1 MATSCSNVLLFSFSP
16 FHNSESSCEDLV
28 VQSFIVAQSFIVSRL
43 RDLLSMAMANDQ
55 DPLEL
60 TTFDKTRRQQD
71 IIEDDLLFAAST
83 VPERY
88 RGTTSD
94 KNEMRILGK
103 AQVLR
108 RNFKFPTML
117 AFASTVLVAWEI
129 LPVISVYALQNGGTP
144 IVFWG
149 LIAGIIGMT
158 FVYASLAE
166 MASMFPTA
174 GGQYRALPP
183 MPKYYFH

>member
-1 MATSCSNVLLFSFSP
+1 MLGKTKTIAVRQSRAIPLFSIITSDSTFLEKSIQKRP
-16 FHNSESSCEDLV
+16 RHLRYPESNKHPT
-28 VQSFIVAQSFIVSRL
+28 VA
-43 RDLLSMAMANDQ
+43 SMASSQESKECSPIKAR
-55 DPLEL
+55 
-60 TTFDKTRRQQD
+60 TKHGKS
-71 IIEDDLLFAAST
+71 IEGEMLCASST
-83 VPERY
+83 VPEKY
-88 RGTTSD
+88 RGTIGD
-94 KNEMRILGK
+94 KDDMKALGK
-103 AQVLR
+103 IQVLR

-149 LIAGIIGMT
+149 IVVGIFGMT

-174 GGQYRALPP
+174 GGQYRKSPTP
-183 MPKYYFH
+183 